1 MGSATSASGT
11 SSFSGVVSDIV
22 ILVSRVTVGAILVA
36 HGWQKFFTNGID
48 ATAQGFEGMGVP
60 AATAA
65 AIFAATVELVGGA
78 LLIVGLFT
86 PVVAL
91 LVVADMAGAFWY
103 AHREAGTIF
112 VGDGGVRACSGTR
125 RGGGT
130 GGGTCRRT
138 VQPGSPGVRPKAV
151 PLTCG
156 VRAFL

>member
-1 MGSATSASGT
+1 MGSATSASVT

-22 ILVSRVTVGAILVA
+22 ILVSRVAVGVILFA

-65 AIFAATVELVGGA
+65 AIFAAAVELVGGA

-112 VGDGGVRACSGTR
+112 VGDGGYEFVLALAVGAALAGALA
-125 RGGGT
+125 GGRFSLDRLVFG
-130 GGGTCRRT
+130 RKRSL
-138 VQPGSPGVRPKAV
+138 SPA
-151 PLTCG
+151 
-156 VRAFL
+156 A

>member
-22 ILVSRVTVGAILVA
+22 ILVSRVAVGVILFA

-48 ATAQGFEGMGVP
+48 ATARGFEGMGVP

-103 AHREAGTIF
+103 AHRE
-112 VGDGGVRACSGTR
+112 
-125 RGGGT
+125 
-130 GGGTCRRT
+130 
-138 VQPGSPGVRPKAV
+138 
-151 PLTCG
+151 
-156 VRAFL
+156 